1 MKIAM
6 FGITGTVGSVL
17 LDRALTAGH
26 DVHGLARAATR
37 VDQARDGLTVAVGD
51 ARDAATV
58 DTVVAGS
65 DAVLS
70 SLGGVRGPDSLS
82 TGTDAIIAAM
92 GAHGVRRLIVVQG
105 FHLTFQGD
113 HSNLGH
119 RLMAPVMRLYNS
131 EILTHSRLM
140 ATALRCSDLDWTLVR
155 IPRVAGGPP
164 RGTSRHGKLR
174 LGPWST
180 VTADE
185 VAAFVLD
192 CLTDG
197 RFVGDAP
204 MVAS

>member
-6 FGITGTVGSVL
+6 LGITGTVGSVL

-26 DVHGLARAATR
+26 DVHGLVRSATR
-37 VDQARDGLTVAVGD
+37 VDQPRGGLIVTVGD

-65 DAVLS
+65 DAVIS

-82 TGTDAIIAAM
+82 TGTDVMIAAM

-105 FHLTFQGD
+105 FHLTLPGD
-113 HSNLGH
+113 RSNLGH
-119 RLMAPVMRLYNS
+119 RLMVPVMRLYNS

-140 ATALRCSDLDWTLVR
+140 ATALQRSDLDWTLVR
-155 IPRVAGGPP
+155 IPRVAGGSS
-164 RGTSRHGKLR
+164 RGTSRHGRLR

-180 VTADE
+180 VTADD
-185 VAAFVLD
+185 VAAFVFD
-192 CLTDG
+192 CLIDG
-197 RFVGDAP
+197 RFVREAP